1 MTEIKLLNKI
11 GKAGVDRFDG
21 AKYTLSEDAAAPAGI
36 LVRSAAMHEMAFGPE
51 LLAIAR
57 AGAGVNNIPLDRC
70 SEQGIVVFNTPGANA
85 NGVKE
90 LALAALLLSSRKID
104 AGIAWAKTLKGQE
117 GVEKLVE
124 KGKSAFV
131 GPELLGKTLGVIQRG
146 NVPDLTLKA
155 IFEEKGIE
163 YVESQTAVEGKVA
176 IQYYDVATN
185 MLPAL
190 KQGVLDFGVLPEP
203 AATNSA
209 LPVRFSLQELY
220 GENDYPQAVLMIKT
234 TALDDWSARYVED
247 ILEALA
253 ESIAWVNEDVEERPA
268 AAVAKLAPYLEEGL
282 QSSLDGSKLTHTS
295 IANCNLSIQTTGDGA
310 EDAVYGYLA
319 RIKAIEPSAVGDVS
333 DAFFYAL

>member
-1 MTEIKLLNKI
+1 MKK
-11 GKAGVDRFDG
+11 
-21 AKYTLSEDAAAPAGI
+21 
-36 LVRSAAMHEMAFGPE
+36 
-51 LLAIAR
+51 LLAILLSLAFVFSAC
-57 AGAGVNNIPLDRC
+57 AGDP
-70 SEQGIVVFNTPGANA
+70 EQPAPGTKTYRFFVPDGAPALAVANFTAPSAQLTDFSLQVVNA
-85 NGVKE
+85 NSIAAHASTDAD
-90 LALAALLLSSRKID
+90 LAIMPVNAASKLF
-104 AGIAWAKTLKGQE
+104 GNG
-117 GVEKLVE
+117 EKMKMVAVVTHGNLFIVGNGE
-124 KGKSAFV
+124 ASA
-131 GPELLGKTLGVIQRG
+131 LTDLYGKTLGVIQRG

-253 ESIAWVNEDVEERPA
+253 ESIAWVNEDVEGRPA

-295 IANCNLSIQTTGDGA
+295 IANCNLSVQTTGDGA
-310 EDAVYGYLA
+310 EDAVQGYLA

>member
-1 MTEIKLLNKI
+1 MKK
-11 GKAGVDRFDG
+11 
-21 AKYTLSEDAAAPAGI
+21 
-36 LVRSAAMHEMAFGPE
+36 
-51 LLAIAR
+51 LLAILLSLAFVFSAC
-57 AGAGVNNIPLDRC
+57 AGDP
-70 SEQGIVVFNTPGANA
+70 EQPAPGTKTYRFFVPDGAPALAVANFTAPSAQLTDFSLHVVNA
-85 NGVKE
+85 NSIAAHASTDAD
-90 LALAALLLSSRKID
+90 LAIMPVNAASKLF
-104 AGIAWAKTLKGQE
+104 GNG
-117 GVEKLVE
+117 EKMKMVAVVTHGNLFIVGNGE
-124 KGKSAFV
+124 ASA
-131 GPELLGKTLGVIQRG
+131 LTDLYGKTLGVIQRG

-253 ESIAWVNEDVEERPA
+253 ESIAWVNEDVEGRPA

-282 QSSLDGSKLTHTS
+282 QSSLDGSQLTHTS
-295 IANCNLSIQTTGDGA
+295 IANCNLSVQTTGDGA
-310 EDAVYGYLA
+310 EDAVQGYLA

>member
-1 MTEIKLLNKI
+1 MKK
-11 GKAGVDRFDG
+11 
-21 AKYTLSEDAAAPAGI
+21 
-36 LVRSAAMHEMAFGPE
+36 
-51 LLAIAR
+51 LLAILLSLAFVFSAC
-57 AGAGVNNIPLDRC
+57 AGDPDQPAPGTKTYRFFVPDGAPALAVANFTAPSAQLTDF
-70 SEQGIVVFNTPGANA
+70 SLHVVNA
-85 NGVKE
+85 NSIAAHASTDAD
-90 LALAALLLSSRKID
+90 LAIMPVNAASKLF
-104 AGIAWAKTLKGQE
+104 GNG
-117 GVEKLVE
+117 EKMKMVAVVTHGNLFIVGNGE
-124 KGKSAFV
+124 ASA
-131 GPELLGKTLGVIQRG
+131 LTDLYGKTLGVIQRG

-253 ESIAWVNEDVEERPA
+253 ESIAWVNEDVEGRPA

-295 IANCNLSIQTTGDGA
+295 IANCNLSVQTTGDGA
-310 EDAVYGYLA
+310 EDAVQGYLA

>member
-1 MTEIKLLNKI
+1 MPVNAASKLFGNGEKMKMVAVVTHGNLFIVGN
-11 GKAGVDRFDG
+11 GEA
-21 AKYTLSEDAAAPAGI
+21 
-36 LVRSAAMHEMAFGPE
+36 SA
-51 LLAIAR
+51 LTDLY
-57 AGAGVNNIPLDRC
+57 
-70 SEQGIVVFNTPGANA
+70 
-85 NGVKE
+85 
-90 LALAALLLSSRKID
+90 
-104 AGIAWAKTLKGQE
+104 
-117 GVEKLVE
+117 
-124 KGKSAFV
+124 
-131 GPELLGKTLGVIQRG
+131 GKTLGVIQRG

-253 ESIAWVNEDVEERPA
+253 ESIAWVNEDVEGRPA

-295 IANCNLSIQTTGDGA
+295 IANCNLSVQTTGDGA
-310 EDAVYGYLA
+310 EDAVQGYLA

>member
-1 MTEIKLLNKI
+1 MKK
-11 GKAGVDRFDG
+11 
-21 AKYTLSEDAAAPAGI
+21 
-36 LVRSAAMHEMAFGPE
+36 
-51 LLAIAR
+51 LLAILLSLAFVFSAC
-57 AGAGVNNIPLDRC
+57 AGDP
-70 SEQGIVVFNTPGANA
+70 EQPAPGTKTYRFFVPDGAPALAVANFTAPSAQLTDFSLHVVNA
-85 NGVKE
+85 NSIAAHASTDAD
-90 LALAALLLSSRKID
+90 LAIMPVNAASKLF
-104 AGIAWAKTLKGQE
+104 GNG
-117 GVEKLVE
+117 EKMKMVAVVTHGNLFIVGNGE
-124 KGKSAFV
+124 ASA
-131 GPELLGKTLGVIQRG
+131 LTDMYGKTLGVIQRG

-253 ESIAWVNEDVEERPA
+253 ESIAWVNEDVEGRPA

-295 IANCNLSIQTTGDGA
+295 IANCNLSVQTTGDGA
-310 EDAVYGYLA
+310 EDAVQGYLA

>member
-1 MTEIKLLNKI
+1 MKK
-11 GKAGVDRFDG
+11 
-21 AKYTLSEDAAAPAGI
+21 
-36 LVRSAAMHEMAFGPE
+36 
-51 LLAIAR
+51 LLAILRSLAFVFSAC
-57 AGAGVNNIPLDRC
+57 AGDP
-70 SEQGIVVFNTPGANA
+70 EQPAPGTKTYRFFVPDGAPALAVANFTAPSAQLTDFSLHVVNA
-85 NGVKE
+85 NSIAAHASTDAD
-90 LALAALLLSSRKID
+90 LAIMPVNAASKLF
-104 AGIAWAKTLKGQE
+104 GNG
-117 GVEKLVE
+117 EKMKMVAVVTHGNLFIVGNGE
-124 KGKSAFV
+124 ASA
-131 GPELLGKTLGVIQRG
+131 LTDLYGKTLGVIQRG

-253 ESIAWVNEDVEERPA
+253 ESIAWVNEDVEGRPA

-295 IANCNLSIQTTGDGA
+295 IANCNLSVQTTGDGA
-310 EDAVYGYLA
+310 EDAVQGYLA

>member
-1 MTEIKLLNKI
+1 MKK
-11 GKAGVDRFDG
+11 
-21 AKYTLSEDAAAPAGI
+21 
-36 LVRSAAMHEMAFGPE
+36 
-51 LLAIAR
+51 LLAILLSLAFVFSAC
-57 AGAGVNNIPLDRC
+57 AGDP
-70 SEQGIVVFNTPGANA
+70 EQPAPGTKTYRFFVPDGAPALAVANFTAPSAQLTDFSLHVVNA
-85 NGVKE
+85 NSIAAHASTDAD
-90 LALAALLLSSRKID
+90 LAIMPVNAASKLF
-104 AGIAWAKTLKGQE
+104 GNG
-117 GVEKLVE
+117 EKMKMVAVVTHGNLFIVGNGE
-124 KGKSAFV
+124 ASA
-131 GPELLGKTLGVIQRG
+131 LTDLYGKTLGVIQRG

-253 ESIAWVNEDVEERPA
+253 ESIAWVNEDVEGRPA

-295 IANCNLSIQTTGDGA
+295 IANCNLSVQTTGDGA
-310 EDAVYGYLA
+310 EDAVQGYLA
-319 RIKAIEPSAVGDVS
+319 KIKAIEPSAVGDVS

>member
-1 MTEIKLLNKI
+1 MKK
-11 GKAGVDRFDG
+11 
-21 AKYTLSEDAAAPAGI
+21 
-36 LVRSAAMHEMAFGPE
+36 
-51 LLAIAR
+51 LLAILLSLAFVFSAC
-57 AGAGVNNIPLDRC
+57 AGDP
-70 SEQGIVVFNTPGANA
+70 EQPAPGTKTYRFFVPDGAPALAVANFTAPSAQLTDFSLHVVNA
-85 NGVKE
+85 NSIAAHASTDAD
-90 LALAALLLSSRKID
+90 LAIMPVNAASKLF
-104 AGIAWAKTLKGQE
+104 GNG
-117 GVEKLVE
+117 EKMKMVAVVTHGNLFIVGNGE
-124 KGKSAFV
+124 ASA
-131 GPELLGKTLGVIQRG
+131 LTDLYGKTLGVIQRG

-220 GENDYPQAVLMIKT
+220 GENDYPQAVLMINT

-253 ESIAWVNEDVEERPA
+253 ESIAWVNEDVEGRPA

-295 IANCNLSIQTTGDGA
+295 IANCNLSVQTTGDGA
-310 EDAVYGYLA
+310 EDAVQGYLA

>member
-1 MTEIKLLNKI
+1 MKK
-11 GKAGVDRFDG
+11 
-21 AKYTLSEDAAAPAGI
+21 
-36 LVRSAAMHEMAFGPE
+36 
-51 LLAIAR
+51 LLAILLSLAFVFSAC
-57 AGAGVNNIPLDRC
+57 AGDP
-70 SEQGIVVFNTPGANA
+70 EQPAPGTKTYRFFVPDGAPALAVANFTAPSAQLTDFSLQVVNA
-85 NGVKE
+85 NSIAAHASTDAD
-90 LALAALLLSSRKID
+90 LAIMPVNAASKLFGNGEKMKMVAVVTHGNLFIV
-104 AGIAWAKTLKGQE
+104 GKGE
-117 GVEKLVE
+117 A
-124 KGKSAFV
+124 SA
-131 GPELLGKTLGVIQRG
+131 LTDLYGKTLGVIQRG

-253 ESIAWVNEDVEERPA
+253 ESIAWVNEDVEGRPA

-295 IANCNLSIQTTGDGA
+295 IANSNLSVQTTGDGA

>member
-1 MTEIKLLNKI
+1 MKK
-11 GKAGVDRFDG
+11 
-21 AKYTLSEDAAAPAGI
+21 
-36 LVRSAAMHEMAFGPE
+36 
-51 LLAIAR
+51 LLAILLSLAFVFSAC
-57 AGAGVNNIPLDRC
+57 AGDP
-70 SEQGIVVFNTPGANA
+70 EQPAPGTKTYRFFVPDGAPALAVANFTAPSVQLTDFSLQVVNA
-85 NGVKE
+85 NSIAAHASTDAD
-90 LALAALLLSSRKID
+90 LAIMPVNAASKLF
-104 AGIAWAKTLKGQE
+104 GNG
-117 GVEKLVE
+117 EKMKMVAVVTHGNLFIVGNGE
-124 KGKSAFV
+124 ASA
-131 GPELLGKTLGVIQRG
+131 LTDLYGKTLGVIQRG

-295 IANCNLSIQTTGDGA
+295 IANCNLSVQTTGDGA
-310 EDAVYGYLA
+310 EDAVQGYLA

>member
-1 MTEIKLLNKI
+1 MKK
-11 GKAGVDRFDG
+11 
-21 AKYTLSEDAAAPAGI
+21 
-36 LVRSAAMHEMAFGPE
+36 
-51 LLAIAR
+51 LLAILLSLAFVFSAC
-57 AGAGVNNIPLDRC
+57 AGDP
-70 SEQGIVVFNTPGANA
+70 EQPAPGTKTYRFFGPDGAPALAVANFTAPSAQLTDFSLHVVNA
-85 NGVKE
+85 NSIAAHASTDAD
-90 LALAALLLSSRKID
+90 LAIMPVNAASKLF
-104 AGIAWAKTLKGQE
+104 GNG
-117 GVEKLVE
+117 EKMKMVAVVTHGNLFIVGNGE
-124 KGKSAFV
+124 ASA
-131 GPELLGKTLGVIQRG
+131 LTDLYGKTLGVIQRG

-253 ESIAWVNEDVEERPA
+253 ESIAWVNEDVEGRPA

-295 IANCNLSIQTTGDGA
+295 IANCNLSVQTTGDGA
-310 EDAVYGYLA
+310 EDAVQGYLA

>member
-1 MTEIKLLNKI
+1 MKK
-11 GKAGVDRFDG
+11 
-21 AKYTLSEDAAAPAGI
+21 
-36 LVRSAAMHEMAFGPE
+36 
-51 LLAIAR
+51 LLAILLSLAFGFSAC
-57 AGAGVNNIPLDRC
+57 AGDP
-70 SEQGIVVFNTPGANA
+70 EQPAPGTKTYRFFVPDGAPALAVANFTAPSAQLTDFSLHVVNA
-85 NGVKE
+85 NSIAAHASTDAD
-90 LALAALLLSSRKID
+90 LAIMPVNAASKLF
-104 AGIAWAKTLKGQE
+104 GNG
-117 GVEKLVE
+117 EKMKMVAVVTHGNLFIVGNGE
-124 KGKSAFV
+124 ASA
-131 GPELLGKTLGVIQRG
+131 LTDLYGKTLGVIQRG

-253 ESIAWVNEDVEERPA
+253 ESIAWVNEDVEGRPA

-295 IANCNLSIQTTGDGA
+295 IANCNLSVQTTGDGA
-310 EDAVYGYLA
+310 EDAVQGYLA

>member
-1 MTEIKLLNKI
+1 MKK
-11 GKAGVDRFDG
+11 
-21 AKYTLSEDAAAPAGI
+21 
-36 LVRSAAMHEMAFGPE
+36 
-51 LLAIAR
+51 LLAILLSLAFVFSAC
-57 AGAGVNNIPLDRC
+57 AGDP
-70 SEQGIVVFNTPGANA
+70 EQPAPGTKTYRFFVPDGAPALAVANFTAPSAQLTDFSLHVVNA
-85 NGVKE
+85 NSIAAHASTDAD
-90 LALAALLLSSRKID
+90 LAIMPVNAASKLF
-104 AGIAWAKTLKGQE
+104 GNG
-117 GVEKLVE
+117 EKMKMVAVVTHGNLFIVGNGE
-124 KGKSAFV
+124 ASA
-131 GPELLGKTLGVIQRG
+131 LTDLYGKTLGVIQRG

-253 ESIAWVNEDVEERPA
+253 ESIAWVNEDVEGRPA

-295 IANCNLSIQTTGDGA
+295 IANCNLSVQTTGDGA
-310 EDAVYGYLA
+310 EDAVQGYLA

>member
-1 MTEIKLLNKI
+1 MKK
-11 GKAGVDRFDG
+11 
-21 AKYTLSEDAAAPAGI
+21 
-36 LVRSAAMHEMAFGPE
+36 
-51 LLAIAR
+51 LLAILLSLAFVFSAC
-57 AGAGVNNIPLDRC
+57 AGDP
-70 SEQGIVVFNTPGANA
+70 EQPAPGTKTYRFFVPDGAPALAVANFTAPSAQLTDFSLHVVNA
-85 NGVKE
+85 NSIAAHASTDAD
-90 LALAALLLSSRKID
+90 LAIMPVNAASKLF
-104 AGIAWAKTLKGQE
+104 GNG
-117 GVEKLVE
+117 EKMKMVAVVTHGNLFIVGNGE
-124 KGKSAFV
+124 ASA
-131 GPELLGKTLGVIQRG
+131 LTDLYGKTLGVIQRG

-253 ESIAWVNEDVEERPA
+253 ESIAWVNEDVEGRPA

-295 IANCNLSIQTTGDGA
+295 IANCNLSVQTTGDGA
-310 EDAVYGYLA
+310 EDAVQGYLA

-333 DAFFYAL
+333 DAFFYAI

>member
-1 MTEIKLLNKI
+1 MKK
-11 GKAGVDRFDG
+11 
-21 AKYTLSEDAAAPAGI
+21 
-36 LVRSAAMHEMAFGPE
+36 
-51 LLAIAR
+51 LLAILLSLAFVFSAC
-57 AGAGVNNIPLDRC
+57 AGDP
-70 SEQGIVVFNTPGANA
+70 EQPAPGTKTYRFFVPDGAPALAVANFTAPSAQLTDFSLHVVNA
-85 NGVKE
+85 NSIAAHASTDAD
-90 LALAALLLSSRKID
+90 LAIMPVNAASKLF
-104 AGIAWAKTLKGQE
+104 GNG
-117 GVEKLVE
+117 EKMKMVAVVTHGNLFIVGNGE
-124 KGKSAFV
+124 ASA
-131 GPELLGKTLGVIQRG
+131 LTDLYGKTLGVIQRG

-163 YVESQTAVEGKVA
+163 YVESETAVEGKVA

-253 ESIAWVNEDVEERPA
+253 ESIAWVNEDVEGRPA
-268 AAVAKLAPYLEEGL
+268 TAVAKLAPYLEEGL

-295 IANCNLSIQTTGDGA
+295 IANCNLSVQTTGDGA
-310 EDAVYGYLA
+310 EDAVQGYLE